1 MFHRKPGGQSWTAPV
16 LPTIVGSFRET
27 MPAPPTLP
35 AGLVPDVLLGQIIDR
50 LEETEV
56 DAAVN
61 LLLYESGVLLE
72 RVLVPVLQNQ
82 IPLRI
87 YQAGIQHLVRNR
99 LQPFQRI
106 RRVGEHDIELLPAD
120 GNEIEHIVMDG
131 SQILQAQLPGLLL
144 DERGVLHI
152 HLH

>member
-1 MFHRKPGGQSWTAPV
+1 MLHRKPGGQSWTAPV
-16 LPTIVGSFRET
+16 LPTIVGPLPFREP

-72 RVLVPVLQNQ
+72 RVLVPVLQN
-82 IPLRI
+82 
-87 YQAGIQHLVRNR
+87 
-99 LQPFQRI
+99 
-106 RRVGEHDIELLPAD
+106 
-120 GNEIEHIVMDG
+120 
-131 SQILQAQLPGLLL
+131 
-144 DERGVLHI
+144 
-152 HLH
+152 

>member
-1 MFHRKPGGQSWTAPV
+1 M
-16 LPTIVGSFRET
+16 
-27 MPAPPTLP
+27 
-35 AGLVPDVLLGQIIDR
+35 
-50 LEETEV
+50 

-87 YQAGIQHLVRNR
+87 YQSGIQHLVRNR

-144 DERGVLHI
+144 DKRGILHI

>member
-1 MFHRKPGGQSWTAPV
+1 M
-16 LPTIVGSFRET
+16 
-27 MPAPPTLP
+27 
-35 AGLVPDVLLGQIIDR
+35 PDVLLGQIIYR

-87 YQAGIQHLVRNR
+87 YQSGIQHLVRNH

-106 RRVGEHDIELLPAD
+106 RRVCEHDIELLPAD

-131 SQILQAQLPGLLL
+131 SVVSGFVQVAQLPGLLL
-144 DERGVLHI
+144 DKGGILHI